1 MSLLCDVDMPELN
14 GYQVLQALR
23 QDPDLEDIS
32 FIFLTA
38 LSSMDNLRKGMNLGA
53 DDYLTKPLQIDALL
67 AAIATRLQKQDQ
79 HTHHQNKKLV
89 PQRQISERQ
98 ISERQNSERQI
109 SEKMRLTPRQHRVLQ
124 LVIQGK
130 PIHELANNLA
140 VSLDAAELLEDIATR
155 LNRRLSLDAQLDIR
169 ADPQIDPLDLQ
180 QAQIPK
186 DHAKHDQKLTPRQR
200 EILRLVANGMTTKEI
215 AESLFISVKTVE
227 THRGQLM
234 ERLNI
239 HDLAGLIRY
248 ALRSGLI
255 DLDD

>member
-89 PQRQISERQ
+89 PQRQI
-98 ISERQNSERQI
+98 SERQI